1 MLTRRV
7 RRCRAVPADD
17 AACCVVIVEVSGAE
31 LLWAVIEDQAAAA
44 RLRLGGALL
53 CSDEPVEEG
62 QVFGAVHEI
71 THEFARSS
79 IQAPTLH
86 STAMGQLTLRLRR

>member
-7 RRCRAVPADD
+7 RCCRAVPADD

-44 RLRLGGALL
+44 RPRLGGALL
-53 CSDEPVEEG
+53 CGDNPVEEC
-62 QVFGAVHEI
+62 QVFGVHEI
-71 THEFARSS
+71 THDLDRSS

-86 STAMGQLTLRLRR
+86 STAMGLLTLRLRR